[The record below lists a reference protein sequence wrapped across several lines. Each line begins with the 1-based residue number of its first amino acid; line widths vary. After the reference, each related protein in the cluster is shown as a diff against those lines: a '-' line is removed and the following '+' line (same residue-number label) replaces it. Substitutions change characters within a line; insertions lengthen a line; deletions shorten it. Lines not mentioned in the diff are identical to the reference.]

1 MPDSISRSRRRFL
14 KVGAATAAGVALPA
28 WSLTKGA
35 PAIVAAEAD
44 RPKALQGLHFADPS
58 DGSIVVWSRSDRSA
72 RMLVEWSY
80 DEQFREVTRLRGPHA
95 LEPTD
100 FTARQAI
107 DGLEPGS
114 DVFVRVSFQSLNNDR
129 AIGEPITGRFVTPPA
144 PLRGDD
150 DDNDDQGHH
159 LGHARRD
166 LRFLWG
172 GDTAGQG
179 WGINPTFG
187 GMKIYEAMRQRNPL
201 FFVHSGDN
209 IYADGPIAETVPA
222 E

>member
-80 DEQFREVTRLRGPHA
+80 DEQFTDVQRIRGPHA
-95 LEPTD
+95 LDTTD

-107 DGLEPGS
+107 EGLEPGS
-114 DVFVRVSFQSLNNDR
+114 DVFVRVWFQSLTNDR
-129 AIGEPITGRFVTPPA
+129 VVGAPVTGRFTVPPD
-144 PLRGDD
+144 PLRSEGE
-150 DDNDDQGHH
+150 DDQG
-159 LGHARRD
+159 
-166 LRFLWG
+166 
-172 GDTAGQG
+172 
-179 WGINPTFG
+179 N
-187 GMKIYEAMRQRNPL
+187 N
-201 FFVHSGDN
+201 
-209 IYADGPIAETVPA
+209 
-222 E
+222 